1 MSMIKLLHSADWHL
15 DAPLRQ
21 FSPEQRKI
29 LREKQLALPGMIGDL
44 ALREGCDLA
53 LLSGDLFDSHAY
65 TPESYRAVYRAL
77 ERMGIPVFIAPGNHD
92 YYGERSPWFRENW
105 PGNVHI
111 FKKQEISS
119 VPLPEL
125 GCRVYGAAFTSM
137 DCPGL
142 LEGFRAECPER
153 YAVMTLHGDP
163 GTAGSPYNPVS
174 AVQVRDSGL
183 DYLALGHIHKA
194 GSFRA
199 GCTLCGWPGCPMG
212 RGWDE
217 TGEKGVYLVEL
228 EPDSAEIRHLS
239 LNTPRFTEAT
249 ADISDGAAAALE
261 ALLPPVESRDFFRI
275 TLKGEGRVSIEELK
289 QAFPHIPNLEL
300 RDQTEEPLDIWG
312 DESQD
317 TLEGTFFRLLRE
329 KMDAANPQ
337 AAARIQMAAEIS
349 RRLMEGRE
357 VLLP

>member
-1 MSMIKLLHSADWHL
+1 MGLKILHSADWHL
-15 DAPLRQ
+15 D
-21 FSPEQRKI
+21 SPFTGVSEEQRQQ
-29 LREKQLALPGMIGDL
+29 LRREQLAIPGKIADL
-44 ALREGCDLA
+44 CLREGCQLVLLA
-53 LLSGDLFDSHAY
+53 GDLFDGEPGREAID
-65 TPESYRAVYRAL
+65 TVKAALARCAV
-77 ERMGIPVFIAPGNHD
+77 PVFISPGNHD
-92 YYGERSPWFRENW
+92 ACRPGSPWLEERWPENVTVFT
-105 PGNVHI
+105 GGL
-111 FKKQEISS
+111 ES
-119 VPLPEL
+119 
-125 GCRVYGAAFTSM
+125 RVVEGLNLRIWGAGFTDM
-137 DCPGL
+137 DCPSL
-142 LEGFRAECPER
+142 LEDFRADCAEP
-153 YAVMTLHGDP
+153 YTVALLHGDP
-163 GTAGSPYNPVS
+163 AQANSPYNPIT
-174 AVQVRDSGL
+174 AAQVRGSGL

-329 KMDAANPQ
+329 KMDAADPQ